1 MTFSS
6 ALLTMFLCGFLGL
19 VVPGAGYFTYL
30 EYKKRLR
37 RLPDATEFENLSEKI
52 SQMKID
58 LASYEDQ
65 IRGMQEDLVK
75 RDYAASE
82 LEECRLRKQQVE
94 SELLLLQPHLMEL
107 ERVNQELASQTEVL
121 TKLRQDI
128 EQSKFQYDDLQHQIK
143 VLPITKDQ
151 LEKEILNLENQSTKL
166 KELVQTLMDQ
176 RNELTNEIGSLE
188 PIKNSLVE
196 DVEKRKREL
205 ASETESLA
213 RLRQDIEQS
222 KIQLEELQ
230 HQINILP
237 ITKKQLEKDVANLE
251 NRSTKLQETLQNLGD
266 LRNELKNEI
275 RSLEPIKKS
284 LVEDVEKGKKT
295 LEEIDHDVRERHLM
309 ATSLKKEN
317 AILEQTQ
324 ASLQGAVSTVQSIQ
338 EESLEKSLEDLVA
351 IEPACFKGRPKPYSD
366 TSETNALEKLYNHL
380 EGLNL
385 YYSKRVL
392 KSFHTNLKI
401 SQISPMV
408 ALAGI
413 SGTGKSEL
421 PKRYSEAMGLHFLQ
435 VAVQP
440 RWDSPQDLFGF
451 YNYLEQRYKAT
462 ELARSMV
469 RLDPWNW
476 PKLAKPYKDRI
487 LMVLLDE
494 MNLARVE
501 YYFSEFL
508 SRLEGRKSVD
518 EAEEFSRQPVEIEL
532 DLGKKQGEQGSK
544 RVYPSQ
550 NVFFVGTMNEDE
562 STQSMSDKVIDRAP
576 VIRFARPKKLESN
589 PPDVSPDT
597 SEHYLPFSTW
607 TNWRRKVSELSD
619 ETMDHLDRW
628 ISRLNE
634 SLDTFGRPF
643 GHRLNQA
650 IIAYVANHPD
660 MIVDETVHN
669 ARRAFAD
676 QLEQRIFP
684 KLRGIEM
691 DDQYNEKAYKTV
703 LALVK
708 EELHDE
714 ELARA
719 FEKSKEKVLF
729 SWVGVQREEEK

>member
-1 MTFSS
+1 MTYSS

-30 EYKKRLR
+30 EYKKRVR
-37 RLPDATEFENLSEKI
+37 RLPEATEFENLAEKI
-52 SQMKID
+52 EQMKVD
-58 LASYEDQ
+58 LARYEDK
-65 IRGMQEDLVK
+65 IREMQKDLLN
-75 RDYAASE
+75 RDYAVKE
-82 LEECRLRKQQVE
+82 LEACLLRKQQAE
-94 SELLLLQPHLMEL
+94 SELLTLQPHLMEL
-107 ERVNQELASQTEVL
+107 ERVNQELASKTEDL
-121 TKLRQDI
+121 AKLRQD
-128 EQSKFQYDDLQHQIK
+128 
-143 VLPITKDQ
+143 T
-151 LEKEILNLENQSTKL
+151 
-166 KELVQTLMDQ
+166 
-176 RNELTNEIGSLE
+176 
-188 PIKNSLVE
+188 
-196 DVEKRKREL
+196 
-205 ASETESLA
+205 
-213 RLRQDIEQS
+213 EQS
-222 KIQLEELQ
+222 KIQYEELQ
-230 HQINILP
+230 YQLKVLP
-237 ITKKQLEKDVANLE
+237 RKRSNLEKEIEDLKKQSTELEEK
-251 NRSTKLQETLQNLGD
+251 TKL
-266 LRNELKNEI
+266 LKNQEHDLTTKI
-275 RSLEPIKKS
+275 SSLEASRSS
-284 LVEDVEKGKKT
+284 LTEDIEK
-295 LEEIDHDVRERHLM
+295 
-309 ATSLKKEN
+309 LKKELSD
-317 AILEQTQ
+317 ADKEIRELHQKATTLKSEISSMELTRAALE
-324 ASLQGAVSTVQSIQ
+324 GAVSTAQSIK
-338 EESLEKSLEDLVA
+338 EESLEKSLEDLVT
-351 IEPACFKGRPKPYSD
+351 IEPACLKGRSKASKGH
-366 TSETNALEKLYNHL
+366 SETKALEKLYDHL

-385 YYSKRVL
+385 YYSRRVL

-421 PKRYSEAMGLHFLQ
+421 PKRYSEAMGMHFLQ

-476 PKLAKPYKDRI
+476 PQLAKAYKDRI

-508 SRLEGRKSVD
+508 SRLEGRKSVNEED
-518 EAEEFSRQPVEIEL
+518 EFSRQPVEIEL
-532 DLGKKQGEQGSK
+532 DLGRKKGEKGTK
-544 RVYPSQ
+544 RVFPSQ
-550 NVFFVGTMNEDE
+550 NVLFVGTMNEDE

-576 VIRFARPKKLESN
+576 VIRFARPKKLEST
-589 PPDVSPDT
+589 PPDVAPNI
-597 SEHYLPFSTW
+597 SENYLPFSTW
-607 TNWRRKVSELSD
+607 ISWRRDVSKLSND
-619 ETMDHLDRW
+619 TMDYLNRW
-628 ISRLNE
+628 INRLNE

-660 MIVDETVHN
+660 MIVDETDQN

-691 DDQYNEKAYKTV
+691 DDQYNEKAYKD
-703 LALVK
+703 LLGLVR

-719 FEKSKEKVLF
+719 LERSIKNVLF
-729 SWVGVQREEEK
+729 SWVGLQREEEK